1 MKTDSNCDFG
11 RAIQKGTKCYT
22 TSNFTKNID
31 NGLKKSSANTKYSG
45 KNAKNH
51 KLWMLPLLISLF
63 IYLFSIFEHILIT
76 INSVSCI
83 RMNKPT

>member
-31 NGLKKSSANTKYSG
+31 YGLKKSNDNTKYSG

-51 KLWMLPLLISLF
+51 KL
-63 IYLFSIFEHILIT
+63 
-76 INSVSCI
+76 
-83 RMNKPT
+83 